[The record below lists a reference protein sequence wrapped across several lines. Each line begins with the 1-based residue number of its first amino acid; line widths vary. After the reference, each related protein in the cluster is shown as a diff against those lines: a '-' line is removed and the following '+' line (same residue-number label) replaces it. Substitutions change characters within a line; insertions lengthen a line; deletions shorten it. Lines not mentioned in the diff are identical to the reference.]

1 MKSLLK
7 TTLRMN
13 TASATTDIALLL
25 ARVGLGGILMAHGWQ
40 KLDEQGISGTA
51 EGFDAMG
58 IPLPEAAAYFATYVE
73 LVGGALLIA
82 GLLTPLVGLLVV
94 GDMAGAY
101 WYVHRG
107 NGVFAGEG
115 GYELVAVIGL
125 LALTLAA
132 AGAGRLSLDGFIAG
146 GKSREDDVVSPERE
160 TVNA

>member
-13 TASATTDIALLL
+13 TASASTDLALLL
-25 ARVGLGGILMAHGWQ
+25 ARIGLGGILMAHGWQ

-51 EGFDAMG
+51 AGFDAMG

-82 GLLTPLVGLLVV
+82 GLLTPLVGLLVI
-94 GDMAGAY
+94 GNMAGAV
-101 WYVHRG
+101 WYVHPG
-107 NGVFAGEG
+107 NGGFAGGG
-115 GYELVAVIGL
+115 GYELVAVIAL

-132 AGAGRLSLDGFIAG
+132 AGARRGSLDGLIAG
-146 GKSREDDVVSPERE
+146 GGSRTDVVAP
-160 TVNA
+160 